1 MEHVR
6 SPLLACRD
14 DDRGSQRLPPGIRA
28 AVLDRLPAADLERA
42 SLLGK
47 GIATRAY
54 QVDDPSGAWVV
65 RVASE
70 YPKPWTWRGGRAYEV
85 PLLRALANRGL
96 PVPRDQ
102 FAVCDHGGL
111 PVAIVERKVGGGPLT
126 SRPRGGRRDC
136 LARQLA
142 EFLTELHTFPVPEA
156 RSLGLTSAPVAVDA
170 RQHLDLAHSILTDK
184 VRWWLDQEISWLER
198 QDLPLAVVH
207 RDFRAEHLYVD
218 ANGDLVDVIDFGD
231 TTIDDPALDFAKIAG
246 DFGDPF
252 LDLLLAYYRGPADQA
267 LLARAQLY
275 RRLDTLWEVAEDA
288 WGDRSSALRRL
299 RSLAAAATRPGTRS
313 ESVSAR
319 RAMATRS

>member
-1 MEHVR
+1 MTTE
-6 SPLLACRD
+6 D
-14 DDRGSQRLPPGIRA
+14 SQGLPSVIRA
-28 AVLDRLPAADLERA
+28 AVFDRLPAADLDRA
-42 SLLGK
+42 SLIGE

-70 YPKPWTWRGGRAYEV
+70 FPEPWTWRGGRAYEV

-102 FAVCDHGGL
+102 FAVSADGGL
-111 PVAIVERKVGGGPLT
+111 PVAIVERRVAGEPLT
-126 SRPRGGRRDC
+126 SRPRGRRRDH

-142 EFLTELHTFPVPEA
+142 GFLADLHSFPVPEA
-156 RSLGLTSAPVAVDA
+156 RSFGLTSSPVAVDA
-170 RQHLDLAHSILTDK
+170 RQHLDVARSFLTDK
-184 VRWWLDQEISWLER
+184 VRRWLDEEISWLEQ

-207 RDFRAEHLYVD
+207 RDIRAQHLYVD
-218 ANGDLVDVIDFGD
+218 ANGDLVGVIDFGD
-231 TTIDDPALDFAKIAG
+231 TTIDDPALDFAKIAE

-252 LDLLLAYYRGPADQA
+252 LDLVLAHYREPVSEG

-288 WGDRSSALRRL
+288 WGDRPSALRRL
-299 RSLAAAATRPGTRS
+299 RSLAAAATRSSGSTDRS
-313 ESVSAR
+313 
-319 RAMATRS
+319 